1 MTDPGSSITCP
12 ACHQANAA
20 TQRFCG
26 SCGAA
31 LTSACPSCGSENPPG
46 FRFCGGCGAALGART
61 AEVAAGRE
69 ERRWTTVLFGDL
81 SGFTK
86 LSERMDPED
95 VRALIDRSISKLGEI
110 VDRYEGRVE
119 RVTGDE
125 IMVVFGAPVAHE
137 DDPERAVRTALEMQ
151 RFASEHAT
159 AFGDLPLR
167 VGVNTGEVMFAPVG
181 PEGARQH
188 TVMGDVVNTA
198 SRLQTAAP
206 LGGVLVGEATYLA
219 THHSIRYEST
229 EPIQAKGKE
238 DPVAAWIAVEPTSEP
253 AVRPLSEVP
262 LVGREPELDLLRQ
275 IWNRV
280 VTDHRAQLV
289 TVIGTAGIGKSKL
302 AREFVASLGATP
314 AYWGRSLPYGE
325 RAGGAF
331 GQIVR
336 HVADVYVTD
345 DPESARAKLAQA
357 VRDLTGGDD
366 GEFAGHLAT
375 IVGQGTEA
383 EVERSKLLAAA
394 RRFVESLVAGEPTVL
409 VFEDLQWGDET
420 LLALIPWLVGRLGHA
435 PILFL
440 TLTRPELFDS
450 HAGWGGGV
458 TAYTSLSLGPL
469 PEGYVRELAHFLRAD
484 LDEASI
490 DRIEQSSG
498 GNPLFVEELTAWLS
512 EERPDAKRPL
522 PTTVTSIVAARLDAL
537 PAVLRQILLD
547 ASVIGMT
554 FWRGSIE
561 ALNQGDVSD
570 ALDQLVTRDLINR
583 QPVSRVPGDEEYVFR
598 HQVIHD
604 VAYDILPKV
613 LRRERHAMVANYIE
627 GRVAN
632 AEVVAGILANHWLQA
647 GDTER
652 AIDYLVQAADVAGRG
667 WEQTEAFELLK
678 QALQLVP
685 QGDKARKRSL
695 TLKLAVA
702 RQIWTHG
709 ILDAETIR
717 RHAEGELQDPHEH

>member
-1 MTDPGSSITCP
+1 MAEVNCTKCGE
-12 ACHQANAA
+12 ANAP

-26 SCGAA
+26 GCGAPLSA
-31 LTSACPSCGSENPPG
+31 ACPSCGAENPPG
-46 FRFCGGCGAALGART
+46 FRFCGTCGSALGARS
-61 AEVAAGRE
+61 APEVATGTE

-95 VRALIDRSISKLGEI
+95 VRALVDRSISKLGEI
-110 VDRYEGRVE
+110 VERYEGRVE

-151 RFASEHAT
+151 RFATDNAT

-181 PEGARQH
+181 PEGARQL
-188 TVMGDVVNTA
+188 TVMGDIVNTA

-206 LGGVLVGEATYLA
+206 LGGVLVGQATYDA
-219 THHSIRYEST
+219 TKHSIRYEPV
-229 EPIQAKGKE
+229 EPIRAKGKE
-238 DPVAAWIAVEPTSEP
+238 APVAAWVAVEATSEP

-262 LVGREPELDLLRQ
+262 LVGRQPELDLLRRT
-275 IWNRV
+275 WERV
-280 VTDHRAQLV
+280 VADRRAQLV
-289 TVIGTAGIGKSKL
+289 TVIGPPGIGKSKL
-302 AREFVASLGATP
+302 AREFVASLQGTP
-314 AYWGRSLPYGE
+314 SYWGRSLPYGE

-331 GQIVR
+331 GQIIRV
-336 HVADVYVTD
+336 VAEVYVTD
-345 DPESARAKLAQA
+345 DLKSARTKLSQA
-357 VRDLTGGDD
+357 VHRIVGAPDEEL
-366 GEFAGHLAT
+366 AGHLAT
-375 IVGQGTEA
+375 IVGQGA
-383 EVERSKLLAAA
+383 DVDRMKLVAAA
-394 RRFVESLVAGEPTVL
+394 RRFVEALVGDQPAVV
-409 VFEDLQWGDET
+409 VFEDLQWGDES
-420 LLALIPWLVGRLGHA
+420 LLELIPWLVSRLGHA

-440 TLTRPELFDS
+440 TLTRPELFDT
-450 HAGWGGGV
+450 HAGWGGGL
-458 TAYTSLSLGPL
+458 TAYTTLPLAPL
-469 PEGYVRELAHFLRAD
+469 PEDHVRELAHLLRSD
-484 LDEASI
+484 LDDKSI

-498 GNPLFVEELTAWLS
+498 GNPLFIEELTAWLS
-512 EERPDAKRPL
+512 EERPDAKHPL

-537 PAVLRQILLD
+537 PTVLRQILLD
-547 ASVIGMT
+547 ASVASIGMT

-561 ALNQGDVSD
+561 ALNQGDVAD
-570 ALDQLVTRDLINR
+570 ALDELVTRDLINR
-583 QPVSRVPGDEEYVFR
+583 RQVSRMPDDEEYVFR

-613 LRRERHAMVANYIE
+613 LRRERHETIARYIE

-632 AEVVAGILANHWLQA
+632 VEVVAGILANHWQQA
-647 GDTER
+647 GDNDR
-652 AIDYLVQAADVAGRG
+652 AIDYLIQAAEVAGRG
-667 WEQTEAFELLK
+667 WEQIEAFELLK

-685 QGDKARKRSL
+685 QGDKARKRSI

-702 RQIWTHG
+702 RQIWAHA

-717 RHAEGELQDPHEH
+717 LHAEGSAEPHEH